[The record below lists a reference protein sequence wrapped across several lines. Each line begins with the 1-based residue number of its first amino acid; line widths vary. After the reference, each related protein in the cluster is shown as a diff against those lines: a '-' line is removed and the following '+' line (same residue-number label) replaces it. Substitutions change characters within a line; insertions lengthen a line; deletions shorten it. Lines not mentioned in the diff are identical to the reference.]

1 MEQQIQSLVEGYEMN
16 IDASNSSGW
25 MTEFHKQVQRGK
37 HVLLY
42 GNVSDLFLLNGS
54 YLSLQKFLAD
64 YLLGAGYE
72 LVGRYDVVDG
82 LQTINPEKMDAR
94 FEEILKTS
102 LGGAPVAPVPNSLG
116 QPTQSGERGS
126 ASSPSD
132 PPRAV
137 PHARQGSFLGGLR
150 TPDQAFAAIRTVLER
165 TPPPAA
171 IIVHFTDQ
179 LTTHS
184 DHLPEAERNILVQL
198 KKVIHNAGYNQT
210 GSLTGKPNLLTL
222 VAAHLGKVPA
232 WFYQDNPLLAL
243 VQIPRPSWPER
254 KSFLCNFAKHFHEGD
269 RIATDKISE
278 IAREFA
284 DLTDGLTAW
293 DLESVRRTSRA
304 EQLSI
309 ARPKALVDYYKY
321 GRRDD
326 PWERLDAA
334 RIRVAKEELGKR
346 VIGQPSA
353 VDAVVRMLLS
363 ARVGI
368 SLAGGSA
375 KRGKPKGTFFFVG
388 PTGVGKTELA
398 KALSEFLFGDDSAFA
413 RFDMSEYAEQH
424 AAEKLTGSPPGFVGY
439 EEGGHLTNRVR
450 ERPFSLLL
458 FDEIEKAHGR
468 VMDKFLQVLEDGR
481 LTDGKGQTAFFSQAV
496 VIFTS
501 NIGSDTLELST
512 PGGALPEY
520 DGVRDHY
527 LAAVRAHFT
536 RPPAQG
542 GLGRPELLNR
552 LGDNILVFDMLRPSY
567 TTGICKKFLALLAE
581 SAKDRA
587 GLILEFPDGSV
598 VDMIRREMETATN
611 LLFGGRRIKSLL
623 ETLVEQPLNQW
634 VFFKAPQPATRLNIT
649 ADSGTTILRING
661 TQLDNN

>member
-1 MEQQIQSLVEGYEMN
+1 M
-16 IDASNSSGW
+16 
-25 MTEFHKQVQRGK
+25 
-37 HVLLY
+37 
-42 GNVSDLFLLNGS
+42 
-54 YLSLQKFLAD
+54 
-64 YLLGAGYE
+64 
-72 LVGRYDVVDG
+72 
-82 LQTINPEKMDAR
+82 
-94 FEEILKTS
+94 
-102 LGGAPVAPVPNSLG
+102 
-116 QPTQSGERGS
+116 
-126 ASSPSD
+126 
-132 PPRAV
+132 
-137 PHARQGSFLGGLR
+137 
-150 TPDQAFAAIRTVLER
+150 
-165 TPPPAA
+165 
-171 IIVHFTDQ
+171 IVHFADQ
-179 LTTHS
+179 LTSHS
-184 DHLPEAERNILVQL
+184 DHLPESERSLIVQL
-198 KKVIHNAGYNQT
+198 KKVLHNVGYNQS
-210 GSLTGKPNLLTL
+210 GALAGRPNLLTL

-243 VQIPRPSWPER
+243 VQIPRPSWLER
-254 KSFLCNFAKHFHEGD
+254 KSFLSNFAKHFHEGEKLPPE
-269 RIATDKISE
+269 KIPE

-304 EQLSI
+304 EQLTV
-309 ARPKALVDYYKY
+309 AQPKALVDYYKY

-326 PWERLDAA
+326 PWERLDPA
-334 RIRVAKEELGKR
+334 RIRVAQEELGKR

-363 ARVGI
+363 ARIGI
-368 SLAGGSA
+368 TLAGGSA
-375 KRGKPKGTFFFVG
+375 KKGKPKGTFFFVG

-424 AAEKLTGSPPGFVGY
+424 AAEKLTGSPPGYVGY

-481 LTDGKGQTAFFSQAV
+481 LTDGKGQTAFFSQSV

-501 NIGSDTLELST
+501 NIGSDTLDLS
-512 PGGALPEY
+512 PSGEGLPRYEA
-520 DGVRDHY
+520 VRDHY
-527 LAAVRAHFT
+527 LAAVRSHFT

-552 LGDNILVFDMLRPSY
+552 LGDNILVFDMLRPEY
-567 TTGICKKFLALLAE
+567 TAGICKKFLALLAE
-581 SAKDRA
+581 SAKERS
-587 GLILEFPDGSV
+587 GLILDYPDGSV
-598 VDMIRREMETATN
+598 VEMIRREMDTASN

-634 VFFKAPQPATRLNIT
+634 IFFNSPRPATRLSLT
-649 ADSGTTILRING
+649 VESGTATLRING
-661 TQLDNN
+661 TRIDVS